1 MSSSSHPQTGRV
13 GRYAAET
20 EVPVER
26 SKRTIELLLQQHGAE
41 QYHTGWDQA
50 RDIIEF
56 GWQGKQIRFVLPRPK
71 KDAYSLSDR
80 GFTRSASQQQRAL
93 EQADRQRWRALYLV
107 VRAKLEAV
115 EAGIAVFEEEFMAF
129 IVVPGRNQTIGEILV
144 PQIKEGRKFDVSR
157 MLEAGDQG

>member
-1 MSSSSHPQTGRV
+1 MT
-13 GRYAAET
+13 GRYAADT

-41 QYHTGWDQA
+41 QYHTGWDQT

-71 KDAYSLSDR
+71 RDKFELSP
-80 GFTRSASQQQRAL
+80 GGLTRNPTQITRAM

-115 EAGIAVFEEEFMAF
+115 EAGIAIFEEEFMAF
-129 IVVPGRNQTIGEILV
+129 IVIPGRNQTIGEILV
-144 PQIKEGRKFDVSR
+144 PQIRGGHTFDVGR
-157 MLEAGDQG
+157 ALGPGEAGGGR